1 MRSSLPSHAAKPSG
15 PAPRTAQDHLATWDQ
30 THQLGAC
37 GLFGVRVLRL
47 GFFGLP
53 VKRVRASRVYR
64 VQGFGLWV
72 LQGLLIRVVMMCW
85 ALKYHTLILFLKGAI
100 MK

>member
-1 MRSSLPSHAAKPSG
+1 MQQSPAALRHELRK
-15 PAPRTAQDHLATWDQ
+15 TTL
-30 THQLGAC
+30 QLGIRHISL
-37 GLFGVRVLRL
+37 GLVGFSVL

-85 ALKYHTLILFLKGAI
+85 ALEYHTLILFLKGAI